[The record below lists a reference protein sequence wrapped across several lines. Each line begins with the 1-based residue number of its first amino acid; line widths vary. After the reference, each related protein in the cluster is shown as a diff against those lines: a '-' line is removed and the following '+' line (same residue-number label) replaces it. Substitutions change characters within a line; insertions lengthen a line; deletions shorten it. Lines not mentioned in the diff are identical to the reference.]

1 MLTTMAHTITT
12 IATITTTFATIIAAL
27 LLLLLLYLLLSLFLT
42 QPSSC
47 ARARTEACRKDK
59 SAGELFG
66 QASIRTRTQD
76 GNCYLLYT
84 STFTTIMMVLRVLP
98 LLL

>member
-12 IATITTTFATIIAAL
+12 IATITTTFATIATIIAAL

-66 QASIRTRTQD
+66 QASIGTQAQD
-76 GNCYLLYT
+76 GNCYYYCQNYNY
-84 STFTTIMMVLRVLP
+84 
-98 LLL
+98 